1 MKVAAIAFVALGLAV
16 AGSAAASS
24 RVTDVDYLKANRCK
38 GLASG
43 MGADTAGLDA
53 FIKTEGRSRIDYV
66 LRRGEEEA
74 TRAKRQ
80 TADANQKD
88 RLSAELSGG
97 CAAYMGGSKSAP
109 GQ

>member
-1 MKVAAIAFVALGLAV
+1 MKVAAIALVALGLAV

-53 FIKTEGRSRIDYV
+53 FIKTEGRSR
-66 LRRGEEEA
+66 
-74 TRAKRQ
+74 
-80 TADANQKD
+80 
-88 RLSAELSGG
+88 
-97 CAAYMGGSKSAP
+97 
-109 GQ
+109 